1 MKRLGESKDLVHVGF
16 EIGLLMK
23 GIDGILEIIG
33 GFLLL
38 FLSPARLNGI
48 MRLLTQHELSEDP
61 KDKVANLLLFYS
73 HSFSISAQH
82 FGVTYLLSHGLVKC
96 LLIFLLWQKKLF
108 AYPLSILSL
117 LLFIAY
123 QAYRYSISQSAF
135 LVVLSILDIVMV
147 VLTVLEYGKV
157 KQQKK
162 WGHK

>member
-1 MKRLGESKDLVHVGF
+1 MERGSESKHLVHVGF

-48 MRLLTQHELSEDP
+48 MRFLTQHELSEDP
-61 KDKVANLLLFYS
+61 KDKVANLLLLYS

-82 FGVTYLLSHGLVKC
+82 FGVTYLLSHGIIKC

-117 LLFIAY
+117 ILFITY
-123 QAYRYSISQSAF
+123 QVYRYSISQSAF
-135 LVVLSILDIVMV
+135 LIVLSVLDIVMV
-147 VLTVLEYGKV
+147 VLTVLEYKNV
-157 KQQKK
+157 KLQRK
-162 WGHK
+162 WGHI

>member
-1 MKRLGESKDLVHVGF
+1 MKKLRESKDLVHIGF

-33 GFLLL
+33 GILLL
-38 FLSPARLNGI
+38 FLSPVRLNSI
-48 MRLLTQHELSEDP
+48 MRLLTQHELSDDP
-61 KDKVANLLLFYS
+61 KDKVANLLLSYS
-73 HSFSISAQH
+73 HSFSISTQH

-108 AYPLSILSL
+108 AYPLTILSL

-123 QAYRYSISQSAF
+123 QAYRYLYSQSAF
-135 LVVLSILDIVMV
+135 LIVLSVLDIVMV
-147 VLTVLEYGKV
+147 VLTVLEYKKV
-157 KQQKK
+157 KLQRK

>member
-96 LLIFLLWQKKLF
+96 LLIFLLWQKRLF